1 MRVSR
6 FWGAAVA
13 ALLLFPAAVTGQ
25 PQEEG
30 RADEGRTA
38 LVIIDIQN
46 FYFEGGNVPL
56 AGPVEASLKAKIL
69 LERFREKGWPVVH
82 VQHLPKDV
90 ADPDPEIADAQYRIH
105 PNVLPLAGEMLIGK
119 HHANSFRE
127 TTLLALLR
135 EQNVRRLVVA
145 GMQTHMCVEAAT
157 RAAADLGFDVTV
169 IHDATAT
176 RPLSFGDVEIPA
188 PQVHAAA
195 LAAMLGSYAEV
206 ASAEEW
212 LSKVR

>member
-6 FWGAAVA
+6 FWGAALA
-13 ALLLFPAAVTGQ
+13 TLLLFPAGVPGQ

-30 RADEGRTA
+30 RVDEGRTA

-46 FYFEGGNVPL
+46 FYFEGGSVPL
-56 AGPVEASLKAKIL
+56 AEPVEASLKAKAL
-69 LERFREKGWPVVH
+69 LEGFRAKGWPVVH

-90 ADPDPEIADAQYRIH
+90 ADPDLEIADAQYRIH
-105 PNVLPLAGEMLIGK
+105 PNVRPLAGETLIGK

-127 TTLLALLR
+127 TTLLARLR
-135 EQNVRRLVVA
+135 EQNVSRLVVA

-157 RAAADLGFDVTV
+157 RAAADLGFEVTV
-169 IHDATAT
+169 IHDACAT
-176 RPLSFGDVEIPA
+176 RPLSFGDVKIPA

-195 LAAMLGSYAEV
+195 LAAMSGSYADV
-206 ASAEEW
+206 TSAEEW
-212 LSKVR
+212 LSKLR